1 VSPRNSPD
9 SVTVST
15 TDTIPGMDIDTTL
28 GIVTAEWV
36 GGVNIFRDFFAGVR
50 NIVGGRSAA
59 LEKELRSGR
68 DNVLQELRTRA
79 AELGAD
85 AVVGIRFDSS
95 PLTGGSGGGMLMIGA
110 IGTAVR
116 LRSRPASSSSGYRA

>member
-1 VSPRNSPD
+1 VSPRNSPEGIA
-9 SVTVST
+9 VST
-15 TDTIPGMDIDTTL
+15 TDAIPGADIDATL

-36 GGVNIFRDFFAGVR
+36 GGVNIFRDFFAGIR

-68 DNVLQELRTRA
+68 DNVLQELRARA

-85 AVVGIRFDSS
+85 GIVGIRFDSS
-95 PLTGGSGGGMLMIGA
+95 PLGDSMLMIGA

-116 LRSRPASSSSGYRA
+116 LRSRPVTSASGYRA

>member
-1 VSPRNSPD
+1 MSRRGGPEGIA
-9 SVTVST
+9 VST
-15 TDTIPGMDIDTTL
+15 TDTIPGADIDATL

-36 GGVNIFRDFFAGVR
+36 GGVNIFRDFFAGIR
-50 NIVGGRSAA
+50 NIVGGRSVA

-68 DNVLQELRTRA
+68 DNVLQELRERA

-85 AVVGIRFDSS
+85 AIVGIRFDSS
-95 PLTGGSGGGMLMIGA
+95 PLSGDSGGMLMIGA

-116 LRSRPASSSSGYRA
+116 LRSRPASSSGYRA

>member
-9 SVTVST
+9 SITVST
-15 TDTIPGMDIDTTL
+15 TDTVPGADIDATL

-36 GGVNIFRDFFAGVR
+36 GGVNIFRDFFAGIR

-68 DNVLQELRTRA
+68 DNVLQELRARA

-95 PLTGGSGGGMLMIGA
+95 PLSGDSGGMLMIGA

-116 LRSRPASSSSGYRA
+116 LRTRPVQSSLGYRA

>member
-9 SVTVST
+9 GIAVST
-15 TDTIPGMDIDTTL
+15 TDTIPGADIDATL

-36 GGVNIFRDFFAGVR
+36 GGVNIFRDFFAGIR

-59 LEKELRSGR
+59 LEKELRTGR

-79 AELGAD
+79 VELGAD
-85 AVVGIRFDSS
+85 AIVGIRFDSS
-95 PLTGGSGGGMLMIGA
+95 PLSGDSGGMLMIGA

-116 LRSRPASSSSGYRA
+116 LRSRPGTGSSGYRA